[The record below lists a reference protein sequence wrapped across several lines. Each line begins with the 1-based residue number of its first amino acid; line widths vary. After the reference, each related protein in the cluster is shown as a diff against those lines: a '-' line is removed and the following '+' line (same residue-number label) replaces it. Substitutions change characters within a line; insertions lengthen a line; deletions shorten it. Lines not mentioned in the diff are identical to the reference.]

1 MTDSRVMV
9 NDVDGSWNEWKCG
22 IRGDFVDSTATVL
35 TCGDEMPLGDR
46 LLGEVMMHADAGDP
60 VLEALRR

>member
-1 MTDSRVMV
+1 VEMV
-9 NDVDGSWNEWKCG
+9 QKCG